1 MHLLVSGTP
10 LGREA
15 VGERE
20 EARHIPGVGAE
31 EVDAKSSLLSGR
43 PPSSCDHSPLPL
55 AGITLKAL

>member
-1 MHLLVSGTP
+1 MPQGLHVRNRLSGCLSQAGEHLLVSGTP

-31 EVDAKSSLLSGR
+31 EVDA
-43 PPSSCDHSPLPL
+43 
-55 AGITLKAL
+55 